1 MAKDEDD
8 LKVTCQ
14 MNWDLPGVISERVGV
29 KVWAANNVV
38 EMLSAG
44 DTIPFIARYRKERTG
59 DMEVDKIRE
68 VERNMEELRAVE
80 TKATMVLKAVKKLGK
95 LSGELKCALENSIL
109 LSEVEALYA
118 PYKPGHKGTLAERAR
133 ALGLEPLA
141 LQYIN
146 HPWRVN
152 VDTYVRLGT
161 KGLSSHAEVEA
172 GVQHILADMMT
183 KDKDVIDLVRQLA
196 NDRGVA
202 LESSEAKGLKK
213 KLSEKSHDK
222 ELDKAYK
229 YETYFNFRRQV
240 SHIQPHQ
247 VLAINRGEEH
257 KILSV
262 TITYPQN
269 IKHRFSQSLKRRW
282 LREEHRMPAA
292 AIAMVKKAI
301 EDAFDRLT
309 QPQMTRQIRSELLKE
324 ARKSSIEVFAKN
336 LKQLLLMQPCRG
348 KSIIGLD
355 PGFTNGCKTAVISD
369 TGKVLDTT
377 VLYLRDH
384 SMKRKILDLV
394 SKHRCNIIAI
404 GDGSGCRET
413 EKVISD
419 VIKENKA
426 NIHYCIVRE
435 SGASIYSVTDV
446 AKQELPNLEPS
457 LRSAVSI
464 ARRLLDPLAEFVKV
478 DPKHIGVGQYQ
489 HDMPEKQMQTSL
501 DSVVEECVS
510 FVGVDV
516 NTASEHLLRRTAGLT
531 ATRAKNIVEWREKN
545 GAFINRDQI
554 RHVKGVGPK
563 SYEQCAGFIRVHNT
577 SPASLT
583 TEVKEEEPEAS
594 TSASGGRKRKATTKV
609 TKAKKAKMSDQPNPL
624 DMTSIHPESYPQAQQ
639 LLERIGV
646 NPSQVGH
653 TNFIRQ
659 VQDFTRKTS
668 VTKLAEEFSVGEP
681 TMNLIVGALQQP
693 LNYDFR
699 EGFEK
704 PLFRSGTRG
713 FDELKVGETLTG
725 KVENVTHFGAFVD
738 VGVGETGLLH
748 NSGMKGQSIQLGNRL
763 EVKVLSL
770 DKGRKR
776 FGLEFVK
783 FG

>member
-1 MAKDEDD
+1 MAKDEEDS
-8 LKVTCQ
+8 KEVCR
-14 MNWDLPGVISERVGV
+14 MNWDFSSVISERVRVDVLAV
-29 KVWAANNVV
+29 KNVV

-68 VERNMEELRAVE
+68 VEANMEELRAVE
-80 TKATMVLKAVKKLGK
+80 AKATSVLKSVKKLGK
-95 LSGELKCALENSIL
+95 LTRELKCALENSIL
-109 LSEVEALYA
+109 ISEVDALYA

-146 HPWRVN
+146 HPWRI
-152 VDTYVRLGT
+152 DTEAYIRPDT
-161 KGLSSHAEVEA
+161 KGVSSLKEVEA
-172 GVQHILADMMT
+172 GIQHILADMMT
-183 KDKDVIDLVRQLA
+183 KDKEVIDLVRVLTD
-196 NDRGVA
+196 DRGIT
-202 LESSEAKGLKK
+202 LESTESKGLKK
-213 KLSEKSHDK
+213 KLSDKSHDK
-222 ELDKAYK
+222 ELDKAYN
-229 YETYFNFRRQV
+229 YESYFNFRRLV
-240 SHIQPHQ
+240 SHIQSYQ

-269 IKHRFSQSLKRRW
+269 IKYRFYQFLKRRW
-282 LREEHRMPAA
+282 LRDEHRMPEAA
-292 AIAMVKKAI
+292 VSMVKKAT
-301 EDAFDRLT
+301 EDAFDRLI
-309 QPQMTRQIRSELLKE
+309 QPQMTRQIRSELLKK
-324 ARKSSIEVFAKN
+324 ARKSSIQVFAEN
-336 LKQLLLMQPCRG
+336 LKQLLLTQPCKG
-348 KSIIGLD
+348 KNIIGLD

-369 TGKVLDTT
+369 TGKVLETA

-384 SMKRKILDLV
+384 SMKWKILDLAK
-394 SKHRCNIIAI
+394 KHRCSIIAI
-404 GDGSGCRET
+404 GDGSGCRES
-413 EKVISD
+413 EKMISD
-419 VIKENKA
+419 AIKENRA
-426 NIHYCIVRE
+426 NIQYCIVRE

-446 AKQELPNLEPS
+446 AKQELPNLEPM

-478 DPKHIGVGQYQ
+478 DPKHLGVGQYQ

-531 ATRAKNIVEWREKN
+531 ASRAKNIVEWREKN

-554 RHVKGVGPK
+554 RHVKGVGAK
-563 SYEQCAGFIRVHNT
+563 SYEQCAGFIRVHST
-577 SPASLT
+577 SVAQVT
-583 TEVKEEEPEAS
+583 QEKDEEPEAC
-594 TSASGGRKRKATTKV
+594 TSGGRKRKATTKV
-609 TKAKKAKMSDQPNPL
+609 SKAKKAKMSDQPNPL
-624 DMTSIHPESYPQAQQ
+624 DMTSIHPESYPQAQR

-646 NPSQVGH
+646 NPSQVGQAH
-653 TNFIRQ
+653 FIRQ
-659 VQDFTRKTS
+659 VQDFMKKTS
-668 VTKLAEEFSVGEP
+668 VTQQAAELSVGEP
-681 TMNLIVGALQQP
+681 TLDLIVSALQQP

-699 EGFEK
+699 EGFDK
-704 PLFRSGTRG
+704 PLFRSRTSG
-713 FDELKVGETLTG
+713 FDELKVGEILTG

-738 VGVGETGLLH
+738 VGVGERGLLF
-748 NSGMKGQSIQLGNRL
+748 NSAMKGQHIQLGNRL

-770 DKGRKR
+770 DRGRKR
-776 FGLEFVK
+776 FRLEFVK